1 MDLENVLGILIGVG
15 LAAACGFRVFV
26 PLLVMGAA
34 ARLGWFDPSPGFAWL
49 AATPALVAFGAATAL
64 EVLAAHV
71 PWVDHALDV
80 VAAPLAIGAGALTM
94 AGALGEASPLLR
106 WSLALIAGGG
116 TAGLFHGLNA
126 ALRVGS
132 TATTAG
138 FGNPLFATIETAGS
152 FVLAAIAVLVP
163 LAGVAVGILV
173 AALIVRQ
180 RRRYRAAAALAAGH
194 PSA

>member
-1 MDLENVLGILIGVG
+1 VDLDNALGILIGIG

-49 AATPALVAFGAATAL
+49 AATPALVAFGAATLL
-64 EVLAAHV
+64 ELAAAHV

-80 VAAPLAIGAGALTM
+80 IAAPLAVGAGALTM

-126 ALRVGS
+126 VLRLGS

-138 FGNPLFATIETAGS
+138 FGNPFFAAIETAGA
-152 FVLAAIAVLVP
+152 FVLAIVAVLVP
-163 LAGVAVGILV
+163 LAGVALGILLAV
-173 AALIVRQ
+173 LIART
-180 RRRYRAAAALAAGH
+180 RRRRRAAAGPAA
-194 PSA
+194 

>member
-1 MDLENVLGILIGVG
+1 VDLDNALGILIGIG

-49 AATPALVAFGAATAL
+49 AATPALVAFGAATLL
-64 EVLAAHV
+64 ELAAAHV

-80 VAAPLAIGAGALTM
+80 IAAPLAVMAGALTM

-106 WSLALIAGGG
+106 WTLALIAGGG

-126 ALRVGS
+126 MLRVGS

-138 FGNPLFATIETAGS
+138 FGNPVFAMIESVGA
-152 FVLAAIAVLVP
+152 FVLAVVAVLVP
-163 LAGVAVGILV
+163 LAGVALGVLLAV
-173 AALIVRQ
+173 LIARW
-180 RRRYRAAAALAAGH
+180 RRRRAAGGATA
-194 PSA
+194 

>member
-1 MDLENVLGILIGVG
+1 MDLDNVLGILVGIG

-64 EVLAAHV
+64 EVIAAHV

-80 VAAPLAIGAGALTM
+80 VAAPLAVGAGALTM

-116 TAGLFHGLNA
+116 TAGLFHGLNGM
-126 ALRVGS
+126 LRLGS

-138 FGNPLFATIETAGS
+138 FGNPVFATIETAGA

-163 LAGVAVGILV
+163 LAGVALGILV
-173 AALIVRQ
+173 VVLVSRW
-180 RRRYRAAAALAAGH
+180 RRRHRTAAPTTPTAA
-194 PSA
+194 

>member
-1 MDLENVLGILIGVG
+1 MNLDTALGILIGVG

-26 PLLVMGAA
+26 PLLVMGAT

-49 AATPALVAFGAATAL
+49 AATPALVAFAAATAL
-64 EVLAAHV
+64 ELAAAHV

-80 VAAPLAIGAGALTM
+80 IAAPLAVMAGALTM

-126 ALRVGS
+126 MLRVGS

-138 FGNPLFATIETAGS
+138 FGNPVFATIETAGS
-152 FVLAAIAVLVP
+152 FVLALVAVLVP
-163 LAGVAVGILV
+163 LAGLAVGILLAV
-173 AALIVRQ
+173 LIMRQ
-180 RRRYRAAAALAAGH
+180 RRRQRAAA
-194 PSA
+194 PSAYNRSL